1 LQGLSFRLCSSISL
15 KRGNLVLGD
24 RPSCLGECASPK
36 RELACVLCV
45 LVAYLVQ
52 AGWRVLSEG
61 ASRPGE
67 SLSPKREFESGSTVL
82 LNLSPGRG
90 SFILGERGSRPS
102 EYELT

>member
-1 LQGLSFRLCSSISL
+1 
-15 KRGNLVLGD
+15 
-24 RPSCLGECASPK
+24 
-36 RELACVLCV
+36 
-45 LVAYLVQ
+45 VQ